1 MRDWSEIGKGFMEAL
16 KAIWKGE
23 LVLRLRAD
31 KLFIHIL
38 YLFLIIGLSIYV
50 SLMVDKTL
58 TKVEKNKEVIK
69 NLEVVHA
76 QKTGELVKLHSIS
89 TTLQGLKELDSQ
101 VGMPEKPA
109 YTIKAKWTDI
119 YDLKTSKN
127 HLGQRDNNRQE
138 R

>member
-109 YTIKAKWTDI
+109 YTIKAK
-119 YDLKTSKN
+119 
-127 HLGQRDNNRQE
+127 
-138 R
+138 

>member
-1 MRDWSEIGKGFMEAL
+1 MIDWSAIGKGFTESL

-23 LVLRLRAD
+23 LVLRMRAD

-38 YLFLIIGLSIYV
+38 YLFLLAGLTIYV

-58 TKVEKNKEVIK
+58 TQVEKNKETIK
-69 NLEVVHA
+69 QLEVVHA

-89 TTLQGLKELDSQ
+89 TTLKGLKDLGSE

-109 YTIKAKWTDI
+109 YTIK
-119 YDLKTSKN
+119 SK
-127 HLGQRDNNRQE
+127 
-138 R
+138 

>member
-1 MRDWSEIGKGFMEAL
+1 MRDWSEIGKGFMEAI

-109 YTIKAKWTDI
+109 YTIKTK
-119 YDLKTSKN
+119 
-127 HLGQRDNNRQE
+127 
-138 R
+138 

>member
-1 MRDWSEIGKGFMEAL
+1 MIDWSEIGKGFMEAL

-89 TTLQGLKELDSQ
+89 TTLQGLKTLDSQ

-109 YTIKAKWTDI
+109 YTV
-119 YDLKTSKN
+119 KTK
-127 HLGQRDNNRQE
+127 
-138 R
+138 

>member
-89 TTLQGLKELDSQ
+89 TTLKGLKDLDSQ

-109 YTIKAKWTDI
+109 YTIKTK
-119 YDLKTSKN
+119 
-127 HLGQRDNNRQE
+127 
-138 R
+138 

>member
-109 YTIKAKWTDI
+109 YTIKTK
-119 YDLKTSKN
+119 
-127 HLGQRDNNRQE
+127 
-138 R
+138 

>member
-38 YLFLIIGLSIYV
+38 YLFLIIGISIYV

-76 QKTGELVKLHSIS
+76 QKTGQLVKLHSIS
-89 TTLQGLKELDSQ
+89 TTLEGLKELKSE

-109 YTIKAKWTDI
+109 YTIKTK
-119 YDLKTSKN
+119 
-127 HLGQRDNNRQE
+127 
-138 R
+138 

>member
-1 MRDWSEIGKGFMEAL
+1 MKLDWSKIGEGLREIA

-23 LVLRLRAD
+23 LVLRLRAH
-31 KLFIHIL
+31 KFILHIL
-38 YLFLIIGLSIYV
+38 YAFLLAGITIYIG
-50 SLMVDKTL
+50 LMVDKTL

-109 YTIKAKWTDI
+109 YTIKTK
-119 YDLKTSKN
+119 
-127 HLGQRDNNRQE
+127 
-138 R
+138 

>member
-58 TKVEKNKEVIK
+58 TQVEKNKETIK
-69 NLEVVHA
+69 QLEVVHA

-109 YTIKAKWTDI
+109 YTIKAK
-119 YDLKTSKN
+119 
-127 HLGQRDNNRQE
+127 
-138 R
+138 